1 MSIRGSSAAPPDR
14 YPVPV
19 LLSDLIPGPQ
29 PHPELVAATAPTS
42 RDMMMAVSVLGWLPD
57 PRWEPVVRA

>member
-1 MSIRGSSAAPPDR
+1 M
-14 YPVPV
+14 

-29 PHPELVAATAPTS
+29 PHPDLVAVTVPTS
-42 RDMMMAVSVLGWLPD
+42 RDMLMAASVLGWLPD